1 MTGGISGGVKI
12 IGAGFGRT
20 GTFSLKN
27 ALDDIGLG
35 PCYHMYEVRNHP
47 QDAAVWKAAGR
58 GEAVD
63 WHALLADYRAIVD
76 WPGCAF
82 YAELLRAYPD
92 ANVVLTV
99 RDPEKWYESVT
110 ATIYPRSNLSAEELA
125 ERSPEDRDRAHMI
138 QTVVWQGTFGGRFT
152 DKAHALAVYNQHIE
166 EVKQRVPAGKLLMYD
181 PRDGWEPLCAF
192 LGVPAPATPYP
203 YLNTRD
209 EFIGRNLR
217 DNAQDKA

>member
-1 MTGGISGGVKI
+1 MTNGTSGSIKI

-35 PCYHMYEVRNHP
+35 PCYHMSEVFGRP
-47 QDAAVWKAAGR
+47 QDVDVWEAAEK

-92 ANVVLTV
+92 ANVILTV
-99 RDPEKWYESVT
+99 RDPEQWYESVC
-110 ATIYPRSNLSAEELA
+110 ATIRPASYSSGPEDE
-125 ERSPEDRDRAHMI
+125 ERSTPEDKRRGQMVRAI
-138 QTVVWQGTFGGRFT
+138 IWEGTFGGRFD
-152 DKAHALAVYNQHIE
+152 DKAHAIAVYNQHIA
-166 EVKQRVPAGKLLMYD
+166 EVKERVPAEKLLVYD
-181 PRDGWEPLCAF
+181 VKQGWEPLCAF
-192 LGVPAPATPYP
+192 LGISVPATPFP
-203 YLNTRD
+203 YLNQRD
-209 EFIGRNLR
+209 EFIGRMLR
-217 DNAQDKA
+217 EKSQEP